1 MIIARKIVFSQNA
14 STAVSHN
21 IQERRMNV
29 DFPWRYWFFFGPV
42 PFDNC
47 RRQKKEFSKKLS
59 FTFNREILLA
69 FLVLYV
75 FIEAV
80 IKLMQEINK
89 NYEIFEKLFF
99 QTYGVENSKLLLV
112 KEEPPILHL
121 FLSFSTN
128 SHSQILHK
136 STSNHT

>member
-1 MIIARKIVFSQNA
+1 M
-14 STAVSHN
+14 
-21 IQERRMNV
+21 
-29 DFPWRYWFFFGPV
+29 
-42 PFDNC
+42 
-47 RRQKKEFSKKLS
+47 
-59 FTFNREILLA
+59 
-69 FLVLYV
+69 LYV

-112 KEEPPILHL
+112 KEEPSILHL

-128 SHSQILHK
+128 SLSQILRK
-136 STSNHT
+136 ATSNHT